1 MMRPFHLRVA
11 SIIPTSMYVVATS
24 VNAGRGCEDSLL
36 AKIVRCRN
44 GDLTAGHKMAKIT
57 RFRAAGFCVAIVT
70 GVHARKAIRT
80 TQPIDMVGLGS
91 LFAMIRWMRNG
102 SVS

>member
-1 MMRPFHLRVA
+1 M
-11 SIIPTSMYVVATS
+11 ATS
-24 VNAGRGCEDSLL
+24 VNARRGLRGLL

-44 GDLTAGHKMAKIT
+44 GDLTAGHEMAKIA
-57 RFRAAGFCVAIVT
+57 RFRAAWFRVVIVT

-80 TQPIDMVGLGS
+80 TQPIGMVGLGS

-102 SVS
+102 SVSCQNCSGVNNSKSRDR